1 MLTLEQIKALQSL
14 IGWALDQDHDT
25 PDFDFLGESL
35 ETNADELL
43 AIARA
48 LSAATTRRQYLTAAQ
63 QLAENLPDSVPGSI
77 GTAADALEFERVLRE
92 HLEALELER
101 SHQVPAL
108 WLVPA
113 PWDAP
118 ELAFPQVGW
127 LGDEPWNIP
136 NQLHELVESEPT
148 SSDAEE
154 MLGRVLLATGA
165 LYARG
170 LGTLS
175 QCLAQATV
183 WERG

>member
-1 MLTLEQIKALQSL
+1 MLTLDQIKALQSL

-35 ETNADELL
+35 ETTSNELISTAL
-43 AIARA
+43 A
-48 LSAATTRRQYLTAAQ
+48 LSEATTRRQYLTAARD
-63 QLAENLPDSVPGSI
+63 LAENLPDSLPPEMTTTS
-77 GTAADALEFERVLRE
+77 DALEFERVLRE

-101 SHQVPAL
+101 SKQVPAL

-118 ELAFPQVGW
+118 ELALTDVGT
-127 LGDEPWNIP
+127 LGDEPWDIP
-136 NQLHELVESEPT
+136 YQLSRLCRTEPT
-148 SSDAEE
+148 TVDAEP
-154 MLGRVLLATGA
+154 MLGRVMLATGA

-175 QCLAQATV
+175 QCLSQAMT